1 MTAMYKQSGI
11 TYRAYLDDCHVH
23 YLKRSANP
31 NEVQLINRNIILTVI
46 KEKMKAID
54 SDIGL

>member
-1 MTAMYKQSGI
+1 MYKQSGI